1 MNIVTHRFRGFSEFE
16 NTFTGFKNALE
27 SGVKY
32 FEFDVRLTSDN
43 VPIINHD
50 RYFKPYTNRK
60 IDIVT
65 STFDELMKSVNNSS
79 PDTGIMTLS
88 EALDLFKSKMR
99 AESRI
104 FIDIKDYGE
113 ENQILNEI
121 KIRALEGN
129 VIIVSWLPEVLF
141 AVHNLEPEIPLCFSH
156 NFIRSKLLFNVMKLI
171 TNRSSMLKSIASR
184 LASVIKPAFADE
196 LNNIEFFFE
205 DYNKRENQPAVIM
218 SDKRDF
224 EHTLNGPVKGRLL
237 EIIDY
242 SKGFVC
248 IQYRMLDQR
257 YAGLYELPPSVIP
270 YSLNNRESIRRLP
283 GNLCYPFIL
292 SDNPEMVS
300 RY

>member
-65 STFDELMKSVNNSS
+65 STLDELMKSVNNSS

-121 KIRALEGN
+121 KIRALEEN

-156 NFIRSKLLFNVMKLI
+156 NFIKSKLLFNMMKRI
-171 TNRSSMLKSIASR
+171 SNTDPISSLTRRMASI
-184 LASVIKPAFADE
+184 IKLNFADE
-196 LNNIEFFFE
+196 LNNIKFFFE
-205 DYNKRENQPAVIM
+205 DYNGRETQPAKFI

-224 EHTLNGPVKGRLL
+224 EHTLNGAIEGRLL